1 MRRFGSIGRPVLL
14 ARAGLLLLVT
24 PALAASQAA
33 TQGSEEGAQPPP
45 ASPVSALL
53 RDAQARL
60 AAGDTSAA
68 LELLERA
75 TDRAPND
82 PDALYARSTLLLAT
96 TELGVND
103 ALRQFIASR
112 LLTRAASLEPR
123 NPRHLLSLGRLR
135 LRTPLLRVEAERM
148 FRRALEVA
156 RSQGDPAMEA
166 AVAWEL
172 AQVKERRYRTG
183 ANRWMYTGSVI
194 FDPITAQR
202 RLHYTREF
210 LQNLSRPVPDAGA
223 TDRAEAEGYYRRALA
238 VLPGHAPS
246 VLGLAG
252 LLYDHRRV
260 EEMAA
265 LLRTAV
271 GGEGAAVGAATD
283 TALADSVAVRLRL
296 AAGLAAWRLGQA
308 PEAERHF
315 ADALA
320 SAPAATRDEWLDLG
334 RILRVGD
341 SVRVAGLPAAE
352 RTATMDAFW
361 EAADPV
367 LDTPE
372 NEARLEYLARI
383 AWADL
388 RFTDPDTRQ
397 VGWRTDRGLV
407 AIRYGE
413 PPVVATFAPQLETET
428 RDALT
433 RVLTVWFYPR
443 TEMEFVF
450 SSPPAFNLALFA
462 GNYRDHAA
470 ERRDAGPFLLDNLP
484 VAMAVDSLPVQVGRL
499 RGTAPGRWQLVV
511 GASLDGSALLGGAE
525 VDAGSAVLTVRAGA
539 PSQLRVRARDT
550 VSVRAAA
557 PPVRRQ
563 WTDTVSGDALRLRVE
578 ARDPAV
584 NARVAR
590 AQVELAAIPAFRAFD
605 PTGADTTSALAI
617 SDLLLVDRPAT
628 ASRGTAGW
636 RGWTDAGLRLRGD
649 LALPSRDT
657 VAVYWEG
664 YGLRPDSAGRV
675 RYDVQVTMRLV
686 EIDRGGGVLGR
697 TLGSL
702 ADALGMTAEG
712 EDQVGV
718 RFTRDEPLAG
728 RDRIPDL
735 LTLGLGEAPAGR
747 YRLTVTLTDRL
758 HGGTVRAERMFAIRR
773 ARP

>member
-1 MRRFGSIGRPVLL
+1 MSMPRFRSIKLPHLL
-14 ARAGLLLLVT
+14 PQLLPRMVASMGLALLLV
-24 PALAASQAA
+24 PVRAAAQAPGAKA
-33 TQGSEEGAQPPP
+33 TEGVLVAP
-45 ASPVSALL
+45 LL
-53 RDAQARL
+53 REAEGRL
-60 AAGDTSAA
+60 AAGDTVAA

-82 PDALYARSTLLLAT
+82 PDALYARSVLLLAT

-123 NPRHLLSLGRLR
+123 NPRHLLALGRLR

-202 RLHYTREF
+202 RPHYTREF
-210 LQNLSRPVPDAGA
+210 LQNLARPVPDAGA
-223 TDRAEAEGYYRRALA
+223 TDRAETEAYYRRALE
-238 VLPGHAPS
+238 VVPGHPPS

-252 LLYDHRRV
+252 LLYEHRRV
-260 EEMAA
+260 DEMAA
-265 LLRTAV
+265 LLRTTLD
-271 GGEGAAVGAATD
+271 GGRDPMGSP
-283 TALADSVAVRLRL
+283 DSVAVRLRL
-296 AAGLAAWRLGQA
+296 AAGLAAWRLGRA

-315 ADALA
+315 TDALA
-320 SAPAATRDEWLDLG
+320 RAPAATRDEWLDLG

-341 SVRVAGLPAAE
+341 SVRVAGLPPGE
-352 RTATMDAFW
+352 RAATMEAFW

-397 VGWRTDRGLV
+397 MGWRTDRGLV

-413 PPVVATFAPQLETET
+413 PPVVASFAPQLETET

-433 RVLTVWFYPR
+433 RVITVWFYPR
-443 TEMEFVF
+443 TETEFVF

-499 RGTAPGRWQLVV
+499 RGSAPGRWQRGV
-511 GASLDGSALLGGAE
+511 GVALDGAALLGGAE

-550 VSVRAAA
+550 VPVASTGA
-557 PPVRRQ
+557 PVRRQ
-563 WTDTVSGDALRLRVE
+563 WSDTVSGDALRLRVE

-584 NARVAR
+584 NARMAR
-590 AQVELAAIPAFRAFD
+590 AQVELPPLPAFRA
-605 PTGADTTSALAI
+605 PASAGVDSAATLAI
-617 SDLLLVDRPAT
+617 SDLLLVDRPA
-628 ASRGTAGW
+628 ASAVGSAGW
-636 RGWTDAGLRLRGD
+636 RGWADAGVRLRGD
-649 LALPSRDT
+649 LAFPPRDT

-664 YGLRPDSAGRV
+664 YGLRPDSTGRAH
-675 RYDVQVTMRLV
+675 YDVHLAMRLV

-718 RFTRDEPLAG
+718 RFTRTERVDG
-728 RDRIPDL
+728 RDRLPDL
-735 LTLGLGEAPAGR
+735 VTLGLGEAPAGR

>member
-1 MRRFGSIGRPVLL
+1 
-14 ARAGLLLLVT
+14 
-24 PALAASQAA
+24 
-33 TQGSEEGAQPPP
+33 
-45 ASPVSALL
+45 
-53 RDAQARL
+53 
-60 AAGDTSAA
+60 
-68 LELLERA
+68 
-75 TDRAPND
+75 
-82 PDALYARSTLLLAT
+82 
-96 TELGVND
+96 
-103 ALRQFIASR
+103 
-112 LLTRAASLEPR
+112 
-123 NPRHLLSLGRLR
+123 
-135 LRTPLLRVEAERM
+135 
-148 FRRALEVA
+148 
-156 RSQGDPAMEA
+156 
-166 AVAWEL
+166 
-172 AQVKERRYRTG
+172 
-183 ANRWMYTGSVI
+183 
-194 FDPITAQR
+194 
-202 RLHYTREF
+202 
-210 LQNLSRPVPDAGA
+210 
-223 TDRAEAEGYYRRALA
+223 
-238 VLPGHAPS
+238 
-246 VLGLAG
+246 
-252 LLYDHRRV
+252 
-260 EEMAA
+260 
-265 LLRTAV
+265 
-271 GGEGAAVGAATD
+271 
-283 TALADSVAVRLRL
+283 VAVRLRL
-296 AAGLAAWRLGQA
+296 AAGLAAWRLGRA

-315 ADALA
+315 TDALA
-320 SAPAATRDEWLDLG
+320 RAPAATRDEWLDLG

-341 SVRVAGLPAAE
+341 SVRVAGLPPGE
-352 RTATMDAFW
+352 RAATMEAFW

-397 VGWRTDRGLV
+397 MGWRTDRGLV

-413 PPVVATFAPQLETET
+413 PPVVASFAPQLETET

-433 RVLTVWFYPR
+433 RVITVWFYPR
-443 TEMEFVF
+443 TETEFVF

-499 RGTAPGRWQLVV
+499 RGSAPGRWQLVV
-511 GASLDGSALLGGAE
+511 GAALDGAALLGGAE

-550 VSVRAAA
+550 VPFASAG

-563 WTDTVSGDALRLRVE
+563 WSDTVSGDALRLRVE

-584 NARVAR
+584 NARMAR
-590 AQVELAAIPAFRAFD
+590 AQVELPPLPAFRA
-605 PTGADTTSALAI
+605 PAAAGADSAATLAI
-617 SDLLLVDRPAT
+617 SDLLLVDRPA
-628 ASRGTAGW
+628 ASASGAAGW
-636 RGWTDAGLRLRGD
+636 RGWADAGVRLRGD
-649 LALPSRDT
+649 LALPPRDT

-664 YGLRPDSAGRV
+664 YGLRPDSTGRV
-675 RYDVQVTMRLV
+675 RYDVHLAMRLV

-718 RFTRDEPLAG
+718 RFTRTERVDG
-728 RDRIPDL
+728 RDRLPDL
-735 LTLGLGEAPAGR
+735 VTLGLGEAPAGR